1 MRSPLGEVS
10 LLEPGEIYELDIEVN
25 DISLELGPA
34 EALEIAV
41 SSSLAPNYHPNP
53 NTGLGYAG
61 GAPPVVV
68 RQTVFHGG
76 LHPSRLVLRVVPVED
91 AGGQG
96 T

>member
-1 MRSPLGEVS
+1 M
-10 LLEPGEIYELDIEVN
+10 N

-34 EALEIAV
+34 EALEIVA

-61 GAPPVVV
+61 TAPPVVV

-76 LHPSRLVLRVVPVED
+76 QHPSRLVLRVVPAKD
-91 AGGQG
+91 AGSQG
-96 T
+96 S